1 MTACCFAGH
10 VMNREALDSK
20 LGVWSLA
27 CKVTALLWR
36 VTVGGLCAGLEE
48 AQFLALA
55 SCRNVGS

>member
-1 MTACCFAGH
+1 
-10 VMNREALDSK
+10 MNREALDSK